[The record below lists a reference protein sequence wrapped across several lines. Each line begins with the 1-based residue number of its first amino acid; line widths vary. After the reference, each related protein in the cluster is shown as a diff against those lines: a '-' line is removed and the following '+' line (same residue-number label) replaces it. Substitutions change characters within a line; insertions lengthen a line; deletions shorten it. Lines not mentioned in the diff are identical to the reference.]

1 MSKSDLPDIKAA
13 IAQARNLVAKAR
25 ETLSNADRFFAEQ
38 GFDEEKCLQELRRL
52 GGEEAVKKA
61 QAEVEEK
68 LRAIEDEVQRNRAP
82 GTTKPVV
89 RRVALRGGR
98 I

>member
-1 MSKSDLPDIKAA
+1 MSQPDFPDIKAA
-13 IAQARNLVAKAR
+13 IDQARKLVAKAQ
-25 ETLSNADRFFAEQ
+25 ETLGKADRFFAEQ

-52 GGEEAVKKA
+52 GGEDAVQKA
-61 QAEVEEK
+61 RAEVDEQ
-68 LRAIEDEVQRNRAP
+68 LRAIEDEVQRHKAP
-82 GTTKPVV
+82 GKTRPVV

>member
-1 MSKSDLPDIKAA
+1 MSKSDLSDIKAA
-13 IAQARNLVAKAR
+13 IAQARKLVDKAR
-25 ETLSNADRFFAEQ
+25 ETLGNANRFLAEQ

-61 QAEVEEK
+61 QADVEEK
-68 LRAIEDEVQRNRAP
+68 LRAIEDEVQRNKAP
-82 GTTKPVV
+82 GKAKPIG